1 MEKNL
6 KEVINEIITATFNR
20 LNSVYKEHKEG
31 ECSGISPSEENSRLV
46 FPMYGPHRG
55 NETRISEQELRF
67 AFVEEFY
74 NYCNANNCN
83 LFYSV
88 ETPTI
93 DKYSGFSNN
102 DNKRGPQQYSN
113 GRSGEFDLVIFD
125 EKMKRVCLIEFK
137 VNNSSDTQHHKDFIK
152 LNNKNEGD
160 ESVLRFFI
168 EIVKNH
174 NANTIKSLNK
184 KLENNKEIKAEF
196 RCYSLENGEEITQS
210 ILEFKFKNKSLSP
223 NSKKIKN

>member
-6 KEVINEIITATFNR
+6 KEVINEIITATFKR

-31 ECSGISPSEENSRLV
+31 EECSGISPTSENSRLV
-46 FPMYGPHRG
+46 FQMYGPHRG

-88 ETPTI
+88 ETPTR
-93 DKYSGFSNN
+93 DKYSGSSNN
-102 DNKRGPQQYSN
+102 DKGKDPQTN
-113 GRSGEFDLVIFD
+113 PKGRSGEFDLVIFN
-125 EKMKRVCLIEFK
+125 EKMERVCLIEFK
-137 VNNSSDTQHHKDFIK
+137 ANNSRYTQHKKDFKK
-152 LNNKNEGD
+152 LNNKEEGD
-160 ESVLRFFI
+160 ASVLRFFI
-168 EIVKNH
+168 EIVKNYD
-174 NANTIKSLNK
+174 ANTIKSLNK

-210 ILEFKFKNKSLSP
+210 ILKFKSKSLSP

>member
-31 ECSGISPSEENSRLV
+31 KCSGISPSEENSRLV

-74 NYCNANNCN
+74 NYCNENNCN

-88 ETPTI
+88 ETPTR
-93 DKYSGFSNN
+93 DKYSGSSNN
-102 DNKRGPQQYSN
+102 DKGKDPQTNPN
-113 GRSGEFDLVIFD
+113 GRSGEFDLVIFN
-125 EKMKRVCLIEFK
+125 EKMERVCLIEFK
-137 VNNSSDTQHHKDFIK
+137 ANNSRYTQHKKDFIK
-152 LNNKNEGD
+152 LNNKEEGD
-160 ESVLRFFI
+160 ASVLRFFI
-168 EIVKNH
+168 EIVKNYDDD
-174 NANTIKSLNK
+174 TIKNLK
-184 KLENNKEIKAEF
+184 EKLENNQEIKAEF

-210 ILEFKFKNKSLSP
+210 ILEFKNKSLSP